1 LDSREFAL
9 LRDAMVVLAEVFDSV
24 HGLATFFWEEA
35 CNRIGSTAFA
45 ESARGGVIVYHLT
58 DFEFVCH

>member
-1 LDSREFAL
+1 
-9 LRDAMVVLAEVFDSV
+9 MVVLAEVFDSV